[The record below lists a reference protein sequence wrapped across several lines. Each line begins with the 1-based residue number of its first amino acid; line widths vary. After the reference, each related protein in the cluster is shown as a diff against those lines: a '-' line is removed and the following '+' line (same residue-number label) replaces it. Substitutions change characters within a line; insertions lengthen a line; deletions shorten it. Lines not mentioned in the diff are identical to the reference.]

1 VRIIL
6 PQERNL
12 VTLEGHK
19 TVVGDGHAMSVT
31 GEITKHMMRTAE
43 GGLSIDDPVLMEQGT
58 QEERKAFGFCSGLRD
73 PAKVSWPI

>member
-1 VRIIL
+1 
-6 PQERNL
+6 
-12 VTLEGHK
+12 
-19 TVVGDGHAMSVT
+19 MSVT